1 MSTFGYGAL
10 AVRETPTSGYP
21 RPRLLEC
28 ARLRVKDV
36 ALRVELLKQAAPN
49 LARVGVVWNV
59 TNEVH
64 EGMWNAEFPDI
75 GRRSGVVL
83 LSVGVRSAR
92 DIEQAFTKLR
102 EQRAEAVLLMP
113 DGLFFAQ
120 RDVIARLASENRLP
134 TIHWGRPE
142 VEAGGLMSYGPDRIE
157 VSRQAAV
164 YVGKILQGAK
174 PADLPVEQP
183 TKFELVI
190 NLKRAKA
197 LGLTI
202 PRSLLARA
210 DEVIQ

>member
-1 MSTFGYGAL
+1 
-10 AVRETPTSGYP
+10 
-21 RPRLLEC
+21 
-28 ARLRVKDV
+28 
-36 ALRVELLKQAAPN
+36 
-49 LARVGVVWNV
+49 
-59 TNEVH
+59 
-64 EGMWNAEFPDI
+64 MWKAEFPDI

-164 YVGKILQGAK
+164 YVGKVLQGAK